1 MELAMSYSV
10 YTVELLGSGPRN
22 HVRLFVETQN
32 DGSGQIFHVIGTILQ
47 GMTFETRL
55 EIKPESDVL
64 FVPGSQKY
72 VGRIAQSAMGGL
84 DELCRSIPPPA
95 AQMSLNGTRKDK
107 TKPLRRC
114 GEWVE
119 EVREEALRRGLISQ

>member
-1 MELAMSYSV
+1 
-10 YTVELLGSGPRN
+10 
-22 HVRLFVETQN
+22 
-32 DGSGQIFHVIGTILQ
+32 
-47 GMTFETRL
+47 MTFETRS
-55 EIKPESDVL
+55 ETTPESDVL

-95 AQMSLNGTRKDK
+95 AQMNLNGTRKDP

-119 EVREEALRRGLISQ
+119 EVKEEALRRGLISL